1 MIFIH
6 GLVSSGRGFK
16 ARLLRK
22 LFPGIQTPD
31 FTGPL
36 EARMQQL
43 RAILGDQAGWTMIGS
58 SFGGLMAAI
67 YACRHPERVSKLILF
82 APALIH
88 PAFSSP
94 VPSPVS
100 IPTVVYHG
108 EKDSVVPLAPVRVL
122 CEQVF
127 LELAFHA
134 VDDDHRLHKTVQ
146 AIDWRSLVGEL

>member
-6 GLVSSGRGFK
+6 GLVSSGKGFK

-31 FTGPL
+31 FIGPL

-43 RAILGDQAGWTMIGS
+43 RALLGDQAGWTVIGS
-58 SFGGLMAAI
+58 SFGGLMAALW
-67 YACRHPERVSKLILF
+67 ACRNPERVRKLILF

-94 VPSPVS
+94 PPAPVS
-100 IPTVVYHG
+100 IPTTVYHG
-108 EKDSVVPLAPVRVL
+108 EKDSVVPLAPVRAL

-127 LELAFHA
+127 LELTFHA
-134 VDDDHRLHKTVQ
+134 VDDDHRLLETVQ
-146 AIDWRSLVGEL
+146 AIDWYALVREP

>member
-6 GLVSSGRGFK
+6 GLVSSGKGFK

-22 LFPGIQTPD
+22 LFSGILTPD

-36 EARMQQL
+36 EARMEQL
-43 RAILGDQAGWTMIGS
+43 RPILGDKAGWTVIGS
-58 SFGGLMAAI
+58 SFGGLMAALW
-67 YACRHPERVSKLILF
+67 ACRNPERVHKLILF

-94 VPSPVS
+94 PPAPVS
-100 IPTVVYHG
+100 VPTIVYHG
-108 EKDSVVPLAPVRVL
+108 ENDMVVPLQPVRAL

-127 LELAFHA
+127 LDLTFHA

-146 AIDWRSLVGEL
+146 ALDWQALMREP